1 MDSYLLGAGGQLDP
15 GPLGVGVVGDD
26 SCVVARSPGKLA
38 TVTGL
43 LLKVAHNGSLRH
55 VADGHDVADG
65 EVGLL
70 AAVHKLSSVHTYHKC
85 SIRKHIFC
93 KNLRSLMLSITGTIH
108 ASDEIVNS

>member
-70 AAVHKLSSVHTYHKC
+70 AAVHKLSSVHTYHKY
-85 SIRKHIFC
+85 SMRTHILQ
-93 KNLRSLMLSITGTIH
+93 NL
-108 ASDEIVNS
+108 